1 MADNIANLI
10 PKLLD
15 LPVEYAN
22 APLVV
27 FDTGS
32 DQLNVVT
39 GFTVEAVEN
48 DYEATALELPIGSKI
63 VMVRV

>member
-1 MADNIANLI
+1 MSDNIATLSQ
-10 PKLLD
+10 KLLN

-32 DQLNVVT
+32 DQLNAVT

-48 DYEATALELPIGSKI
+48 DWEATALGLPIGSKI
-63 VMVRV
+63 VVVRI